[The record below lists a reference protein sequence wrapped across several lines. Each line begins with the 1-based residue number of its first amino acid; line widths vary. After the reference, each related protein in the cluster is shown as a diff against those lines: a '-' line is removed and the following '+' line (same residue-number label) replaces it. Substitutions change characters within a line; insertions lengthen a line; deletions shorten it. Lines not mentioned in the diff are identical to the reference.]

1 MNRSKLQFSILLF
14 CFSLICCY
22 LSLIFINKT
31 TVLEIEFLSVGSV
44 FFTITLILDK
54 IRLRFRIIVTLIS
67 RCVFIFSTKYIEEDE
82 FYWRFTWILLR
93 FVVSINFLIFRGS
106 LFFLLLGWDGL
117 GITSFALIIYYQRK
131 DSLYAGFQTLLVNR
145 LGDVIIVS
153 RRFFYVILGQFSFF
167 TVSLSISMLILVLT
181 LAALTKSA
189 QFPFSS
195 WLPAA
200 IAAPTP
206 VSALVHSSTLVTAGI
221 YIIIRFRV
229 NLPLS
234 QESCS
239 ILLFCGAI
247 TCLLGGSAAI
257 FENDLKKIVA
267 LSTLRQLG
275 VIVFCLGLGLPILS
289 LFHLYA
295 HALFKALL
303 FLAAGRILISSFG
316 NQDIRIL
323 GRAGIRIPLCLVMFN
338 IRRLCLI
345 GAPFIR
351 AFFSKHLI
359 LEKIFISNI
368 NSFRIVLICLA
379 TMITATYVIR
389 RLKSICWSKSS
400 LKLISIN
407 NRINIYT
414 PIIILGVLSI
424 FFGKIFKA
432 LDLSLLEVVFVTKI
446 SGTWI
451 NLVTLLGLFFGVIFL
466 GRIKSFTLSSLFFLS
481 PLYQN
486 IPMLF
491 APISKRLTYLDY
503 GWLEVA
509 PIINKLVNIIN
520 KSRVL
525 FNWPNFLSLN
535 RIRWI
540 ILLLFV
546 YFNF

>member
-14 CFSLICCY
+14 CFSLMCCY

-44 FFTITLILDK
+44 FFTMTLILDK
-54 IRLRFRIIVTLIS
+54 ISLSFSMIVTLIS
-67 RCVFIFSTKYIEEDE
+67 SCVFMFSTKYMEEDE
-82 FYWRFTWILLR
+82 FHWRFTWILLS
-93 FVVSINFLIFRGS
+93 FVVSMNFLIFSGS

-117 GITSFALIIYYQRK
+117 GITSFALIIYYQSK

-153 RRFFYVILGQFSFF
+153 SSFFYVILGQFSFSLL
-167 TVSLSISMLILVLT
+167 SLSMSMLILVLT

-200 IAAPTP
+200 MAAPTP

-221 YIIIRFRV
+221 YMIIRFSV

-267 LSTLRQLG
+267 LSTLSQLG
-275 VIVFCLGLGLPILS
+275 VMVFCLGLGLPMLS

-303 FLAAGRILISSFG
+303 FLAAGSILMSSFG
-316 NQDIRIL
+316 NQDIRML
-323 GRAGIRIPLCLVMFN
+323 GSAGISMPLCLVMFN
-338 IRRLCLI
+338 ISSLCLI
-345 GAPFIR
+345 GAPFMS

-359 LEKIFISNI
+359 LEKMFMSNI
-368 NSFRIVLICLA
+368 NSFSVVLMCLA
-379 TMITATYVIR
+379 TMMTATYVMR
-389 RLKSICWSKSS
+389 SLKSICWSMSS

-407 NRINIYT
+407 NSISIYI
-414 PIIILGVLSI
+414 PMIILGVLSI
-424 FFGKIFKA
+424 FFGKMFKA

-446 SGTWI
+446 SSTWI
-451 NLVTLLGLFFGVIFL
+451 NLLTLLGLLFGVIFL

-486 IPMLF
+486 MPMLF
-491 APISKRLTYLDY
+491 APISKSLNYLDY
-503 GWLEVA
+503 GWLEVS
-509 PIINKLVNIIN
+509 PMMNKLVNIIN
-520 KSRVL
+520 KSSVL

-535 RIRWI
+535 RISWI
-540 ILLLFV
+540 TLLLFV